1 MMLTISESMHL
12 QAAEFNQKSTEIELD
27 EIGEVADDGQ
37 QGIPPYGRLVQME
50 HLQLVEI
57 GDALQ
62 LVVY

>member
-1 MMLTISESMHL
+1 M